1 MFRNVLNKTLA
12 SVPLMIAVALG
23 AAATTNGQTA
33 TKPSVAP
40 TQKTKTLIDLNKAT
54 AAELE
59 EALPG
64 VGAVTAKKIVD
75 GRPYSSIDDLAKAG
89 VPERTI
95 DAIRHLV
102 AVAPAPTAKPKA
114 KTEAHAAGKLNLNTA
129 TITELESL
137 PGVGPALSKAIVSG
151 RPYKTVDE
159 LDKVKGLGKTRI
171 EALRGLVVASA
182 TESPSQAPAAKPA
195 TKPSTAATKSS
206 AAVKGPTPEKPI
218 NINTASREVL
228 DTLPGIGE
236 VKSQAI
242 IDARPFKT
250 KEDIM
255 KVKGIKEGE
264 FSKIKD
270 LITVD

>member
-1 MFRNVLNKTLA
+1 MFRNVLRKTLA
-12 SVPLMIAVALG
+12 TVPLTIAVALG
-23 AAATTNGQTA
+23 VTTTTNGQA
-33 TKPSVAP
+33 PTKPSVAP
-40 TQKTKTLIDLNKAT
+40 AQKTKTLIDLNQAT

-64 VGAVTAKKIVD
+64 VGAVTAKQLVD
-75 GRPYSSIDDLAKAG
+75 GRPYSSIADLAKAG

-95 DAIRHLV
+95 EQIRPLV
-102 AVAPAPTAKPKA
+102 TVTPAPSPKAKA
-114 KTEAHAAGKLNLNTA
+114 KTEAPAAGKVNLNTA
-129 TITELESL
+129 TVTELESL
-137 PGVGPALSKAIVSG
+137 PGVGPALAKAIVEG

-171 EALRGLVVASA
+171 EALRGLVVASSN
-182 TESPSQAPAAKPA
+182 EPPSQAPAAKPA
-195 TKPSTAATKSS
+195 TKPSTAATKSP
-206 AAVKGPTPEKPI
+206 AAVKGPTPDKPI
-218 NINTASREVL
+218 NINTASREAL